1 MVAVVVH
8 VVHLWSVVVEG
19 IDVGRGGGLV
29 GFPYGRA
36 ERACFVFGCGTRLR
50 LIVVLKVRVEVDR

>member
-19 IDVGRGGGLV
+19 IDVGRGGVLLDFRMEGRRGLASFMV
-29 GFPYGRA
+29 HVSG
-36 ERACFVFGCGTRLR
+36 
-50 LIVVLKVRVEVDR
+50 